1 MKNHITRTLAIVAT
15 LAILAIPI
23 RAGTIEDVDASLQN
37 QARRSVNTLRVASA
51 VQDAETVT
59 IGASVFEFDTTAT
72 AAITTGNVRVNVS
85 GGSTAT
91 AVGTLTSS
99 GAFTDGQTVVIN
111 GKTYTSQTTLTNT
124 NGNFLIGA
132 NQTASHANLKA
143 AVNLEAGSGTLY
155 AAATTLHPTVT
166 ATAATGTTTVFAA
179 KTPGT
184 AGNALTTTET
194 QTNAAFGAATL
205 ASGVDPTAAE
215 STTALET
222 AINGLNLATF
232 KVKCTRIGA
241 NEIFLYNRKD
251 AEAIAATETLA
262 GTNNAF
268 ASATFYGGAAVPSIP
283 RVVNMSDRAANATEV
298 ALGNAHFFF
307 PFTPSAVTA
316 RVRSTAGAAKAW
328 DGAITISAGRV
339 TIDNSGSTDW
349 IAGDIITVQASN

>member
-23 RAGTIEDVDASLQN
+23 TARAGTIEDVDASLLN

-72 AAITTGNVRVNVS
+72 AGITSGNVRVNVS

-99 GAFTDGQTVVIN
+99 GAFTDTQTVTIN
-111 GKTYTSQTTLTNT
+111 GKVYTAQTTLTNS

-143 AVNLEAGSGTLY
+143 AVNLEAGAGTLY

-166 ATAATGTTTVFAA
+166 ATSATGTTTVFAA

-194 QTNAAFGAATL
+194 QTNASFGGATL

-215 STTALET
+215 ATTALET
-222 AINGLNLATF
+222 AINAVNLPAF
-232 KVKCTRIGA
+232 KVR
-241 NEIFLYNRKD
+241 
-251 AEAIAATETLA
+251 
-262 GTNNAF
+262 
-268 ASATFYGGAAVPSIP
+268 
-283 RVVNMSDRAANATEV
+283 
-298 ALGNAHFFF
+298 
-307 PFTPSAVTA
+307 
-316 RVRSTAGAAKAW
+316 
-328 DGAITISAGRV
+328 
-339 TIDNSGSTDW
+339 
-349 IAGDIITVQASN
+349 